1 MHRRATSAATSQR
14 YVPIPRPMG
23 HYPPIGHGPVP
34 SNKSLFLTLTDI
46 LRPRK
51 ARLRATFFCLFSL
64 IIVTTYVCLVSP
76 PALSPG
82 HPYRSKLA
90 RLDESWRKF
99 APNLPILPGSRLAS
113 SALPDISLSPEQELC
128 ALTAFMAALPQNV
141 IPTNID
147 PAQSLDP
154 QLVLDFDTRT
164 PEAEKEIDDLVID
177 VWINNPVVL
186 FSKFHSSVSRELKS
200 ILTAMDLNPPPT
212 IFDVDE
218 RADATVITPLLFR
231 LTNSTELPI
240 LLIGGLPVGSMDT
253 IRELDSSGKLK
264 TLIMNAGGVPASA
277 RKPRRGRR

>member
-14 YVPIPRPMG
+14 YVPIPRPMS
-23 HYPPIGHGPVP
+23 HYPPIAHAPVP
-34 SNKSLFLTLTDI
+34 SNKSLFLSLTDI
-46 LRPRK
+46 FRPRK

-76 PALSPG
+76 PTLSPG

-99 APNLPILPGSRLAS
+99 APNLPILPGSRLSS
-113 SALPDISLSPEQELC
+113 SALPDISLSPEQELS

-186 FSKFHSSVSRELKS
+186 FSKVREHPNLVSR
-200 ILTAMDLNPPPT
+200 A
-212 IFDVDE
+212 
-218 RADATVITPLLFR
+218 LL
-231 LTNSTELPI
+231 
-240 LLIGGLPVGSMDT
+240 
-253 IRELDSSGKLK
+253 
-264 TLIMNAGGVPASA
+264 
-277 RKPRRGRR
+277 